1 MSNPYGLVCIAML
14 AFAANSLLC
23 RMALANTDID
33 PGLFTTIRLAS
44 GALCLT
50 LLVAFTARRS
60 SLANNKSE
68 RSALGAESAAANIKS
83 AGARTDGA
91 SAAINTGPLAAI
103 KQQAST
109 TGALCLFVYAIGFS
123 YAYISMST
131 GTGALLLFGAVQL
144 TMISVGLFKGERF
157 AAFQWLG
164 FLLAFSG
171 LVILLLP
178 GASAPPLFSALL
190 MISAGIAWGFYSLL
204 GKKSNAPLL
213 LTAGNFSYAT
223 LFTIPLIIWLW
234 VTGTWQWSND
244 GVMYALASGI
254 VASGCG
260 YAIWYK
266 ALPLIQSTTAA
277 TVQLSVPV
285 IATLMGW
292 AFLAETIS
300 VQIMVASLM
309 TLGGIWLVI
318 QKRTR

>member
-1 MSNPYGLVCIAML
+1 MGNPYGLVCIAML

-44 GALCLT
+44 GALCLA

-60 SLANNKSE
+60 SK
-68 RSALGAESAAANIKS
+68 
-83 AGARTDGA
+83 
-91 SAAINTGPLAAI
+91 NTRPIAAI
-103 KQQAST
+103 KQQASIA
-109 TGALCLFVYAIGFS
+109 GALSLFVYAIAFS

-144 TMISVGLFKGERF
+144 TMISVGLLKGERF
-157 AAFQWLG
+157 ATFQWLG
-164 FLLAFSG
+164 FLLAFAG

-213 LTAGNFSYAT
+213 LTAGNFLYAT
-223 LFTIPLIIWLW
+223 LLTLPLIVWLW
-234 VTGTWQWSND
+234 VTDTWQWSND
-244 GVMYALASGI
+244 GVLFALASGI

-292 AFLAETIS
+292 AFLAEAIS
-300 VQIMVASLM
+300 LQIMVASLM

-318 QKRTR
+318 KMRKA

>member
-1 MSNPYGLVCIAML
+1 MGNPYGLVCIAML

-44 GALCLT
+44 GAMCLT

-60 SLANNKSE
+60 LLANNKSKQ
-68 RSALGAESAAANIKS
+68 SASGIESAS
-83 AGARTDGA
+83 ASIST
-91 SAAINTGPLAAI
+91 SPIAAI
-103 KQQAST
+103 KQQASIA
-109 TGALCLFVYAIGFS
+109 GALSLFVYAIAFS

-144 TMISVGLFKGERF
+144 TMISVGLLKGERF

-164 FLLAFSG
+164 FLLAFAG

-190 MISAGIAWGFYSLL
+190 MVSAGIAWGFYSLL

-213 LTAGNFSYAT
+213 LTAGNFLYAT
-223 LFTIPLIIWLW
+223 VLTLPLVMWLW
-234 VTGTWQWSND
+234 VTNTWQWSNE
-244 GVMYALASGI
+244 GVLYALASGI

-292 AFLAETIS
+292 AFLAEAIS

-318 QKRTR
+318 KMRKA

>member
-1 MSNPYGLVCIAML
+1 MGNPYGLVCIAML

-44 GALCLT
+44 GALCLA

-60 SLANNKSE
+60 SK
-68 RSALGAESAAANIKS
+68 
-83 AGARTDGA
+83 
-91 SAAINTGPLAAI
+91 NTSPIAAI
-103 KQQAST
+103 KQQASIA
-109 TGALCLFVYAIGFS
+109 GALSLFVYAIAFS

-144 TMISVGLFKGERF
+144 TMISVGLLKGERF
-157 AAFQWLG
+157 ATFQWLG
-164 FLLAFSG
+164 FLLAFAG

-190 MISAGIAWGFYSLL
+190 MISAGMAWGFYSLL

-213 LTAGNFSYAT
+213 LTAGNFLYAT
-223 LFTIPLIIWLW
+223 LLTLPLIVWLW
-234 VTGTWQWSND
+234 VTDTWQWSNN
-244 GVMYALASGI
+244 GVLFALASGI

-292 AFLAETIS
+292 AFLAEAIS

-318 QKRTR
+318 KMRKA

>member
-1 MSNPYGLVCIAML
+1 MGNPYGLVCIAML

-33 PGLFTTIRLAS
+33 PGLFATIRLAS
-44 GALCLT
+44 GALCLA

-60 SLANNKSE
+60 SK
-68 RSALGAESAAANIKS
+68 
-83 AGARTDGA
+83 
-91 SAAINTGPLAAI
+91 NTSPIAAI
-103 KQQAST
+103 KQQASIA
-109 TGALCLFVYAIGFS
+109 GALSLFVYAIAFS

-144 TMISVGLFKGERF
+144 TMISVGLLKGERF
-157 AAFQWLG
+157 ATFQWLG
-164 FLLAFSG
+164 FLLAFAG

-213 LTAGNFSYAT
+213 LTAGNFLYAT
-223 LFTIPLIIWLW
+223 LLTLPLIVWLW
-234 VTGTWQWSND
+234 VTDTWQWSNN
-244 GVMYALASGI
+244 GVLFALASGI

-292 AFLAETIS
+292 AFLAEAIS

-318 QKRTR
+318 KMRKA

>member
-1 MSNPYGLVCIAML
+1 MGNPYGLVCIAML

-44 GALCLT
+44 GALCLA

-60 SLANNKSE
+60 SK
-68 RSALGAESAAANIKS
+68 
-83 AGARTDGA
+83 
-91 SAAINTGPLAAI
+91 NTSPIAAI
-103 KQQAST
+103 KQQASIA
-109 TGALCLFVYAIGFS
+109 GALSLFVYAIAFS

-144 TMISVGLFKGERF
+144 TMISVGLLKGERF
-157 AAFQWLG
+157 ASFQWLG
-164 FLLAFSG
+164 FLLAFAG

-213 LTAGNFSYAT
+213 LTAGNFLYAT
-223 LFTIPLIIWLW
+223 LLSLPLIVWLW
-234 VTGTWQWSND
+234 VTDTWQWSND
-244 GVMYALASGI
+244 GVLFALASGI

-292 AFLAETIS
+292 AFLAEAIS

-318 QKRTR
+318 KMRKA

>member
-1 MSNPYGLVCIAML
+1 MGNPYGLVCIAML

-60 SLANNKSE
+60 ALANNKSE
-68 RSALGAESAAANIKS
+68 QSASGTESAAANI
-83 AGARTDGA
+83 
-91 SAAINTGPLAAI
+91 NTSPIAAI
-103 KQQAST
+103 KQQASIA
-109 TGALCLFVYAIGFS
+109 GALCLFVYAIGFS

-144 TMISVGLFKGERF
+144 TMISVGLLKGERF

-164 FLLAFSG
+164 FLLAFAG

-234 VTGTWQWSND
+234 VTGSWLWSND

>member
-1 MSNPYGLVCIAML
+1 MGNPYGLVCIAML

-44 GALCLT
+44 GALCLA

-60 SLANNKSE
+60 SK
-68 RSALGAESAAANIKS
+68 
-83 AGARTDGA
+83 
-91 SAAINTGPLAAI
+91 NTRPIAAI
-103 KQQAST
+103 KQQASIA
-109 TGALCLFVYAIGFS
+109 GALSLFIYAIAFS

-144 TMISVGLFKGERF
+144 TMISVGLLKGERF
-157 AAFQWLG
+157 ASFQWLG
-164 FLLAFSG
+164 FLLAFAG

-213 LTAGNFSYAT
+213 LTAGNFLYAT
-223 LFTIPLIIWLW
+223 LLTLPLIVWLW
-234 VTGTWQWSND
+234 VTDTWQWSND
-244 GVMYALASGI
+244 GVLFALASGI

-292 AFLAETIS
+292 AFLAEAIS

-318 QKRTR
+318 KMRKA

>member
-1 MSNPYGLVCIAML
+1 MGNPYGLVCIAML

-44 GALCLT
+44 GALCLA

-60 SLANNKSE
+60 SK
-68 RSALGAESAAANIKS
+68 
-83 AGARTDGA
+83 
-91 SAAINTGPLAAI
+91 NTSPIAAI
-103 KQQAST
+103 KQQASIA
-109 TGALCLFVYAIGFS
+109 GALSLFIYAIAFS

-144 TMISVGLFKGERF
+144 TMISVGLLKGERF
-157 AAFQWLG
+157 ATFQWLG
-164 FLLAFSG
+164 FLLAFAG

-213 LTAGNFSYAT
+213 LTAGNFLYAT
-223 LFTIPLIIWLW
+223 LLTLPLIVWLW
-234 VTGTWQWSND
+234 VTDTWQWSND
-244 GVMYALASGI
+244 GVLYALASGI

-292 AFLAETIS
+292 AFLAEAIS

-318 QKRTR
+318 KMRKA

>member
-1 MSNPYGLVCIAML
+1 MGNPYGLVCIAML

-44 GALCLT
+44 GALCLA

-60 SLANNKSE
+60 SK
-68 RSALGAESAAANIKS
+68 
-83 AGARTDGA
+83 
-91 SAAINTGPLAAI
+91 NTSPIAAI
-103 KQQAST
+103 KQQASIA
-109 TGALCLFVYAIGFS
+109 GALSLFVYAIAFS

-144 TMISVGLFKGERF
+144 TMISVGLLKGERF
-157 AAFQWLG
+157 ATFQWLG
-164 FLLAFSG
+164 FLLAFAG

-213 LTAGNFSYAT
+213 LTAGNFLYAT
-223 LFTIPLIIWLW
+223 LLSLPLIVWLW
-234 VTGTWQWSND
+234 VTDTWQWSND
-244 GVMYALASGI
+244 GVLFALASGI

-292 AFLAETIS
+292 AFLAEAIS

-318 QKRTR
+318 KMRKS

>member
-1 MSNPYGLVCIAML
+1 MGNPYGLVCIAML

-60 SLANNKSE
+60 LLASNKSE
-68 RSALGAESAAANIKS
+68 QSASGTEGGAVNIKS
-83 AGARTDGA
+83 AAAGTN
-91 SAAINTGPLAAI
+91 SAATNTSPIAAI
-103 KQQAST
+103 KQQASIA
-109 TGALCLFVYAIGFS
+109 GALSLFVYAIAFS

-144 TMISVGLFKGERF
+144 TMISVGLLKGERF

-164 FLLAFSG
+164 FLLAFAG

-190 MISAGIAWGFYSLL
+190 MVSAGIAWGFYSLL

-213 LTAGNFSYAT
+213 LSAGNFLYAT
-223 LFTIPLIIWLW
+223 LLTLPLVMWLW
-234 VTGTWQWSND
+234 VTSTWQWSNE
-244 GVMYALASGI
+244 GVFYALASGI

-292 AFLAETIS
+292 AFLAEAIS
-300 VQIMVASLM
+300 LQIMIASLM

-318 QKRTR
+318 KMRKA

>member
-1 MSNPYGLVCIAML
+1 MGNPYGLVCIAML

-60 SLANNKSE
+60 LLASNKSE
-68 RSALGAESAAANIKS
+68 QSASGTEGAAVNIKS
-83 AGARTDGA
+83 AAAGTN
-91 SAAINTGPLAAI
+91 SAAAGTSAIAAI
-103 KQQAST
+103 KQQASIA
-109 TGALCLFVYAIGFS
+109 GALSLFVYAIAFS

-144 TMISVGLFKGERF
+144 TMISVGLLKGERF

-164 FLLAFSG
+164 FLLAFAG

-190 MISAGIAWGFYSLL
+190 MVSAGIAWGFYSLL

-213 LTAGNFSYAT
+213 LSAGNFLYAT
-223 LFTIPLIIWLW
+223 LLTLPLVMWLW
-234 VTGTWQWSND
+234 VTSTWQWSNE
-244 GVMYALASGI
+244 GVFYALASGI

-292 AFLAETIS
+292 AFLAEAIS
-300 VQIMVASLM
+300 LQIMIASLM

-318 QKRTR
+318 KMRKA

>member
-1 MSNPYGLVCIAML
+1 MGSPYGLVCIAML

-50 LLVAFTARRS
+50 LLVAFTTRRS
-60 SLANNKSE
+60 SLANSQ
-68 RSALGAESAAANIKS
+68 SGQSAAAETKN
-83 AGARTDGA
+83 AAANTDDTATRTH
-91 SAAINTGPLAAI
+91 SAASAI
-103 KQQAST
+103 KQQASM
-109 TGALCLFVYAIGFS
+109 TGALSLFVYAIAFS

-144 TMISVGLFKGERF
+144 TMISVGLLKGERF

-164 FLLAFSG
+164 FLLAFAG
-171 LVILLLP
+171 LIILLLP

-213 LTAGNFSYAT
+213 LSAGNFLYAT
-223 LFTIPLIIWLW
+223 VLTIPLVMWLW
-234 VTGTWQWSND
+234 ITNEWQWSND
-244 GVMYALASGI
+244 GVLYALASGI

-292 AFLAETIS
+292 AFLAEAIS
-300 VQIMVASLM
+300 VQIMIASLM

-318 QKRTR
+318 QKRCS

>member
-1 MSNPYGLVCIAML
+1 MGNPYGLVCIAML

-44 GALCLT
+44 GALCLA

-60 SLANNKSE
+60 SK
-68 RSALGAESAAANIKS
+68 
-83 AGARTDGA
+83 
-91 SAAINTGPLAAI
+91 NTSPIAAI
-103 KQQAST
+103 KQQASIA
-109 TGALCLFVYAIGFS
+109 GALSLFVYAIAFS

-144 TMISVGLFKGERF
+144 TMISVGLLKGERF
-157 AAFQWLG
+157 ATFQWLG
-164 FLLAFSG
+164 FLLAFAG

-213 LTAGNFSYAT
+213 LTAGNFLYAT
-223 LFTIPLIIWLW
+223 LLSLPLIVWLW
-234 VTGTWQWSND
+234 VTDTWQWSND
-244 GVMYALASGI
+244 GVLFALASGI

-277 TVQLSVPV
+277 TVQLSVP
-285 IATLMGW
+285 
-292 AFLAETIS
+292 
-300 VQIMVASLM
+300 
-309 TLGGIWLVI
+309 
-318 QKRTR
+318 

>member
-1 MSNPYGLVCIAML
+1 MGSPYGLVCIAML

-50 LLVAFTARRS
+50 LLVAFTTRRS
-60 SLANNKSE
+60 SLANSQSGQ
-68 RSALGAESAAANIKS
+68 SAAADTHSNASDTKSAAANTDDT
-83 AGARTDGA
+83 ATRTH
-91 SAAINTGPLAAI
+91 SAASAI
-103 KQQAST
+103 KQQASM
-109 TGALCLFVYAIGFS
+109 TGALSLFVYAIAFS

-144 TMISVGLFKGERF
+144 TMISVGLLKGERF

-164 FLLAFSG
+164 FLLAFAG
-171 LVILLLP
+171 LIILLLP

-213 LTAGNFSYAT
+213 LSAGNFLYAT
-223 LFTIPLIIWLW
+223 VLTIPLVMWLW
-234 VTGTWQWSND
+234 ITNEWQWSND
-244 GVMYALASGI
+244 GVLYALASGI

-292 AFLAETIS
+292 AFLAEAIS
-300 VQIMVASLM
+300 VQIMIASLM

-318 QKRTR
+318 QKRCS

>member
-1 MSNPYGLVCIAML
+1 MGSPYGLVCIAML

-50 LLVAFTARRS
+50 LLVAFTTRRS
-60 SLANNKSE
+60 SLANSQ
-68 RSALGAESAAANIKS
+68 SGQSAAAETKN
-83 AGARTDGA
+83 AAANTDDTATRTH
-91 SAAINTGPLAAI
+91 SAASAI
-103 KQQAST
+103 KQQASMK
-109 TGALCLFVYAIGFS
+109 GALSLFVYAIAFS

-144 TMISVGLFKGERF
+144 TMISVGLLKGERF

-164 FLLAFSG
+164 FLLAFAG
-171 LVILLLP
+171 LIILLLP

-213 LTAGNFSYAT
+213 LSAGNFLYAT
-223 LFTIPLIIWLW
+223 VLTIPLVMWLW
-234 VTGTWQWSND
+234 ITNEWQWSND
-244 GVMYALASGI
+244 GVLYALASGI

-292 AFLAETIS
+292 AFLAEAIS
-300 VQIMVASLM
+300 VQIMIASLM

-318 QKRTR
+318 QKRCS

>member
-1 MSNPYGLVCIAML
+1 MGNPYGLVCIAML

-44 GALCLT
+44 GALCLA

-60 SLANNKSE
+60 SK
-68 RSALGAESAAANIKS
+68 
-83 AGARTDGA
+83 
-91 SAAINTGPLAAI
+91 NTSPIAAI
-103 KQQAST
+103 KQQASIA
-109 TGALCLFVYAIGFS
+109 GALSLFIYAIAFS

-144 TMISVGLFKGERF
+144 TMISVGLLKGERF
-157 AAFQWLG
+157 ATFQWLG
-164 FLLAFSG
+164 FLLAFAG

-213 LTAGNFSYAT
+213 LTAGNFLYAT
-223 LFTIPLIIWLW
+223 LLTLPLIVWLW
-234 VTGTWQWSND
+234 VTDTWQWSND
-244 GVMYALASGI
+244 GVLFALASGI

-292 AFLAETIS
+292 AFLAEAIS

-318 QKRTR
+318 KMRKS

>member
-1 MSNPYGLVCIAML
+1 MGNPYGLVCIAML

-60 SLANNKSE
+60 LLASNKSE
-68 RSALGAESAAANIKS
+68 QSASGTEGGAANIKS
-83 AGARTDGA
+83 A
-91 SAAINTGPLAAI
+91 AAGTSPIAAI
-103 KQQAST
+103 KQQASIA
-109 TGALCLFVYAIGFS
+109 GALSLFVYAIAFS

-144 TMISVGLFKGERF
+144 TMISVGLLKGERF

-164 FLLAFSG
+164 FLLAFAG

-178 GASAPPLFSALL
+178 GASAPPLFSALV
-190 MISAGIAWGFYSLL
+190 MVSAGIAWGFYSLL

-213 LTAGNFSYAT
+213 LSAGNFLYAT
-223 LFTIPLIIWLW
+223 LLTLPLVMWLW
-234 VTGTWQWSND
+234 VTSTWQWSNE
-244 GVMYALASGI
+244 GVFYALASGI

-292 AFLAETIS
+292 AFLAEAIS
-300 VQIMVASLM
+300 LQIMIASLM

-318 QKRTR
+318 KMRKA

>member
-44 GALCLT
+44 GALCLA

-60 SLANNKSE
+60 SK
-68 RSALGAESAAANIKS
+68 
-83 AGARTDGA
+83 
-91 SAAINTGPLAAI
+91 NTSPIAAI
-103 KQQAST
+103 KQQASIA
-109 TGALCLFVYAIGFS
+109 GALSLFVYAIAFS

-144 TMISVGLFKGERF
+144 TMISVGLLKGERF

-164 FLLAFSG
+164 FLLAFAG

-213 LTAGNFSYAT
+213 LTAGNFLYAT
-223 LFTIPLIIWLW
+223 LLTLPLIVWLW
-234 VTGTWQWSND
+234 VTDTWQWSND
-244 GVMYALASGI
+244 GVLFALASGI

-292 AFLAETIS
+292 AFLAEAIS

-318 QKRTR
+318 KMRKA

>member
-1 MSNPYGLVCIAML
+1 MGNPYGLVCIAML

-60 SLANNKSE
+60 LLASNKSE
-68 RSALGAESAAANIKS
+68 QSASGTEGAAVNIKS
-83 AGARTDGA
+83 AAAGTN
-91 SAAINTGPLAAI
+91 SAATNTSAIAAI
-103 KQQAST
+103 KQQASIA
-109 TGALCLFVYAIGFS
+109 GALSLFVYAIAFS

-144 TMISVGLFKGERF
+144 TMISVGLLKGERF

-164 FLLAFSG
+164 FLLAFAG

-190 MISAGIAWGFYSLL
+190 MVSAGIAWGFYSLL

-213 LTAGNFSYAT
+213 LSAGNFLYAT
-223 LFTIPLIIWLW
+223 LLTLPLVMWLW
-234 VTGTWQWSND
+234 VTSTWQWSNE
-244 GVMYALASGI
+244 GVFYALASGI

-292 AFLAETIS
+292 AFLAEAIS
-300 VQIMVASLM
+300 LQIMIASLM

-318 QKRTR
+318 KMRKA

>member
-1 MSNPYGLVCIAML
+1 MGNPYGLVCIAML

-44 GALCLT
+44 GALCLA

-60 SLANNKSE
+60 SK
-68 RSALGAESAAANIKS
+68 
-83 AGARTDGA
+83 
-91 SAAINTGPLAAI
+91 NTSPIAAI
-103 KQQAST
+103 KQQASIA
-109 TGALCLFVYAIGFS
+109 GALSLFVYAIAFS

-144 TMISVGLFKGERF
+144 TMISVGLLKGERF
-157 AAFQWLG
+157 ATFQWLG
-164 FLLAFSG
+164 FLLAFAG

-213 LTAGNFSYAT
+213 LTAGNFLYAT
-223 LFTIPLIIWLW
+223 LLSLPLIVWLW
-234 VTGTWQWSND
+234 VTDTWQWSND
-244 GVMYALASGI
+244 GVLFALASGI

-292 AFLAETIS
+292 AFLAEAIS

-318 QKRTR
+318 KMRKA

>member
-1 MSNPYGLVCIAML
+1 MGNPYGLVCIAML

-44 GALCLT
+44 GAMCLII
-50 LLVAFTARRS
+50 LVAFTARRS
-60 SLANNKSE
+60 LLANNKSE
-68 RSALGAESAAANIKS
+68 PGTSGTESAAANIKS
-83 AGARTDGA
+83 ASAGTN
-91 SAAINTGPLAAI
+91 SAATNTSPIAAI
-103 KQQAST
+103 KQQASIA
-109 TGALCLFVYAIGFS
+109 GALSLFVYAIAFS

-144 TMISVGLFKGERF
+144 TMISVGLLKGERF

-164 FLLAFSG
+164 FLLAFAG

-190 MISAGIAWGFYSLL
+190 MVSAGIAWGFYSLL

-213 LTAGNFSYAT
+213 LTAGNFLYAT
-223 LFTIPLIIWLW
+223 VLTLPLIIWLW
-234 VTGTWQWSND
+234 VTNTWEWSNE
-244 GVMYALASGI
+244 GVLYALGSGI

-292 AFLAETIS
+292 AFLAEAIS

-318 QKRTR
+318 KMRKA

>member
-1 MSNPYGLVCIAML
+1 MGNPYGLVCIAML

-44 GALCLT
+44 GALCLA

-60 SLANNKSE
+60 SK
-68 RSALGAESAAANIKS
+68 
-83 AGARTDGA
+83 
-91 SAAINTGPLAAI
+91 NTSPIAAI
-103 KQQAST
+103 KQQASIA
-109 TGALCLFVYAIGFS
+109 GALSLFVYAIAFS

-144 TMISVGLFKGERF
+144 TMISVGLLKGERF
-157 AAFQWLG
+157 ATFQWLG
-164 FLLAFSG
+164 FLLAFAG

-213 LTAGNFSYAT
+213 LTAGNFLYAT
-223 LFTIPLIIWLW
+223 LLTLPLIVWLW
-234 VTGTWQWSND
+234 VTDTWQWSNN
-244 GVMYALASGI
+244 GVLFALASGI

-292 AFLAETIS
+292 AFLAEAIS

-318 QKRTR
+318 KMRKA

>member
-1 MSNPYGLVCIAML
+1 MGNPYGLVCIAML

-44 GALCLT
+44 GALCLA

-60 SLANNKSE
+60 SK
-68 RSALGAESAAANIKS
+68 
-83 AGARTDGA
+83 
-91 SAAINTGPLAAI
+91 NTSPIAAI
-103 KQQAST
+103 KQQASIA
-109 TGALCLFVYAIGFS
+109 GALSLFVYAIAFS

-144 TMISVGLFKGERF
+144 TMISVGLLKGERF
-157 AAFQWLG
+157 ATFQWLG
-164 FLLAFSG
+164 FLLAFAG

-190 MISAGIAWGFYSLL
+190 MISAGMAWGFYSLL

-213 LTAGNFSYAT
+213 LTAGNFLYAT
-223 LFTIPLIIWLW
+223 LLTLPLIVWLW
-234 VTGTWQWSND
+234 VTDTWQWSND
-244 GVMYALASGI
+244 GVLFALASGI

-292 AFLAETIS
+292 AFLAEAIS

-318 QKRTR
+318 KMRKA

>member
-1 MSNPYGLVCIAML
+1 MGNPYGLVCIAML

-44 GALCLT
+44 GALCLA

-60 SLANNKSE
+60 SK
-68 RSALGAESAAANIKS
+68 
-83 AGARTDGA
+83 
-91 SAAINTGPLAAI
+91 NTSPIAAI
-103 KQQAST
+103 KQQASIA
-109 TGALCLFVYAIGFS
+109 GALSLFVYAIAFS

-144 TMISVGLFKGERF
+144 TMISVGLLKGERF
-157 AAFQWLG
+157 ATFQWLG
-164 FLLAFSG
+164 FLLAFAG

-190 MISAGIAWGFYSLL
+190 MISAGMAWGFYSLL

-213 LTAGNFSYAT
+213 LTAGNFLYAT
-223 LFTIPLIIWLW
+223 LLSLPLIVWLW
-234 VTGTWQWSND
+234 VTDTWQWSND
-244 GVMYALASGI
+244 GVLFALASGI

-292 AFLAETIS
+292 AFLAEAIS

-318 QKRTR
+318 KMRKA

>member
-1 MSNPYGLVCIAML
+1 MGNPYGLVCIAML

-44 GALCLT
+44 GALCLA

-60 SLANNKSE
+60 SK
-68 RSALGAESAAANIKS
+68 
-83 AGARTDGA
+83 
-91 SAAINTGPLAAI
+91 NTSPIAAI
-103 KQQAST
+103 KQQASIA
-109 TGALCLFVYAIGFS
+109 GALSLFVYAIGFS

-144 TMISVGLFKGERF
+144 TMISVGLLKGERF
-157 AAFQWLG
+157 ATFQWLG
-164 FLLAFSG
+164 FLLAFAG

-213 LTAGNFSYAT
+213 LTAGNFLYAT
-223 LFTIPLIIWLW
+223 LLTLPLIVWLW
-234 VTGTWQWSND
+234 VTDTWQWSND
-244 GVMYALASGI
+244 GVLFALASGI

-292 AFLAETIS
+292 AFLAEAIS

-318 QKRTR
+318 KMRKS

>member
-1 MSNPYGLVCIAML
+1 MGNPYGLVCIAML

-44 GALCLT
+44 GALCLA

-60 SLANNKSE
+60 SK
-68 RSALGAESAAANIKS
+68 
-83 AGARTDGA
+83 
-91 SAAINTGPLAAI
+91 NTSPIAAI
-103 KQQAST
+103 KQQASIA
-109 TGALCLFVYAIGFS
+109 GALSLFVYAIGFS

-144 TMISVGLFKGERF
+144 TMISVGLLKGERF
-157 AAFQWLG
+157 ATFQWLG
-164 FLLAFSG
+164 FLLAFAG

-213 LTAGNFSYAT
+213 LTAGNFLYAT
-223 LFTIPLIIWLW
+223 LLTLPLIVWLW
-234 VTGTWQWSND
+234 VTDTWQWSND
-244 GVMYALASGI
+244 GVLFALASGI

-292 AFLAETIS
+292 AFLAEAIS

-318 QKRTR
+318 KMRKA

>member
-1 MSNPYGLVCIAML
+1 MGNTFGLVCIAML

-44 GALCLT
+44 GALCLA
-50 LLVAFTARRS
+50 LLVVFTTKRS
-60 SLANNKSE
+60 PSTVDT
-68 RSALGAESAAANIKS
+68 SAAANKNS
-83 AGARTDGA
+83 AVTVTN
-91 SAAINTGPLAAI
+91 SPVAAI
-103 KQQAST
+103 KQQASLL
-109 TGALCLFVYAIGFS
+109 GALSLFVYAIAFS

-144 TMISVGLFKGERF
+144 TMISVGLLKGERF

-164 FLLAFSG
+164 FLLAFAG

-178 GASAPPLFSALL
+178 GASAPPLLSALL
-190 MISAGIAWGFYSLL
+190 MISAGVAWGFYSLL

-213 LTAGNFSYAT
+213 LTAGNFLYAT
-223 LFTIPLIIWLW
+223 LLTIPLIIWLW
-234 VTGTWQWSND
+234 VSDTWQWSND
-244 GVMYALASGI
+244 GVIYALASG
-254 VASGCG
+254 VLASGCG

-277 TVQLSVPV
+277 IVQLSVPV

-292 AFLAETIS
+292 AFLSEAIS
-300 VQIMVASLM
+300 VQIVVASLM
-309 TLGGIWLVI
+309 TLGGIGLVI
-318 QKRTR
+318 QKRRS

>member
-1 MSNPYGLVCIAML
+1 MGNPYGLVCIAML

-44 GALCLT
+44 GALCLA

-60 SLANNKSE
+60 SK
-68 RSALGAESAAANIKS
+68 
-83 AGARTDGA
+83 
-91 SAAINTGPLAAI
+91 NTSPIAAI
-103 KQQAST
+103 KQQASIA
-109 TGALCLFVYAIGFS
+109 GALSLFIYAIAFS

-144 TMISVGLFKGERF
+144 TMISVGLLKGERF
-157 AAFQWLG
+157 ATFQWLG
-164 FLLAFSG
+164 FLLAFAG

-213 LTAGNFSYAT
+213 LTAGNFLYAT
-223 LFTIPLIIWLW
+223 LLTLPLIVWLW
-234 VTGTWQWSND
+234 VTDTWQWSND
-244 GVMYALASGI
+244 GVLFALASGI

-292 AFLAETIS
+292 AFLAEAIS

-318 QKRTR
+318 KMRKA

>member
-1 MSNPYGLVCIAML
+1 MGNPYGLVCIAML

-44 GALCLT
+44 GALCLA
-50 LLVAFTARRS
+50 LLGAFTARRS
-60 SLANNKSE
+60 SK
-68 RSALGAESAAANIKS
+68 
-83 AGARTDGA
+83 
-91 SAAINTGPLAAI
+91 NTSPIAAI
-103 KQQAST
+103 KQQASIA
-109 TGALCLFVYAIGFS
+109 GALSLFVYAIAFS

-144 TMISVGLFKGERF
+144 TMISVGLLKGERF
-157 AAFQWLG
+157 ATFQWLG
-164 FLLAFSG
+164 FLLAFAG

-213 LTAGNFSYAT
+213 LTAGNFLYAT
-223 LFTIPLIIWLW
+223 LLTLPLIVWLW
-234 VTGTWQWSND
+234 VTDTWQWSNN
-244 GVMYALASGI
+244 GVLFALASGI

-292 AFLAETIS
+292 AFLAEAIS

-318 QKRTR
+318 KI

>member
-1 MSNPYGLVCIAML
+1 MGNPYGLVCIAML
-14 AFAANSLLC
+14 SFAANSLLC

-60 SLANNKSE
+60 LLSNNKSE
-68 RSALGAESAAANIKS
+68 QSASGTEGAAANIKS
-83 AGARTDGA
+83 ATAGT
-91 SAAINTGPLAAI
+91 SAIAAI
-103 KQQAST
+103 KQQASIA
-109 TGALCLFVYAIGFS
+109 GALSLFVYAIAFS

-144 TMISVGLFKGERF
+144 TMISVGLLKGERF

-164 FLLAFSG
+164 FLLAFAG

-190 MISAGIAWGFYSLL
+190 MVSAGIAWGFYSLL

-213 LTAGNFSYAT
+213 LSAGNFLYAT
-223 LFTIPLIIWLW
+223 LLTLPLVMWLW
-234 VTGTWQWSND
+234 VTSTWQWSNE
-244 GVMYALASGI
+244 GVFYALASGI

-292 AFLAETIS
+292 AFLAEAIS
-300 VQIMVASLM
+300 LQIMIASLM

-318 QKRTR
+318 KMRNA

>member
-1 MSNPYGLVCIAML
+1 MGNPYGLVCIAML

-44 GALCLT
+44 GALCLA

-60 SLANNKSE
+60 SK
-68 RSALGAESAAANIKS
+68 
-83 AGARTDGA
+83 
-91 SAAINTGPLAAI
+91 NTSPIAAI
-103 KQQAST
+103 KQQASIA
-109 TGALCLFVYAIGFS
+109 GALSLFVYAIAFS

-144 TMISVGLFKGERF
+144 TMISVGLLKGERF
-157 AAFQWLG
+157 ATFQWLG
-164 FLLAFSG
+164 FLLAFAG

-213 LTAGNFSYAT
+213 LTAGNFLYAT
-223 LFTIPLIIWLW
+223 LLTLPLVVWLW
-234 VTGTWQWSND
+234 VTDSWQWSNN
-244 GVMYALASGI
+244 GVLYALASGI

-292 AFLAETIS
+292 AFLAEAIS

-318 QKRTR
+318 KMRKA

>member
-1 MSNPYGLVCIAML
+1 MGNPYGLVCIAML

-60 SLANNKSE
+60 LLSSNKSE
-68 RSALGAESAAANIKS
+68 QSASGTEGAAVNIKS
-83 AGARTDGA
+83 AAAGTN
-91 SAAINTGPLAAI
+91 SAATNTSAIAAI
-103 KQQAST
+103 KQQASIA
-109 TGALCLFVYAIGFS
+109 GALSLFVYAIAFS

-144 TMISVGLFKGERF
+144 TMISVGLLKGERF

-164 FLLAFSG
+164 FLLAFAG

-190 MISAGIAWGFYSLL
+190 MVSAGIAWGFYSLL

-213 LTAGNFSYAT
+213 LSAGNFLYAT
-223 LFTIPLIIWLW
+223 LLTLPLVMWLW
-234 VTGTWQWSND
+234 VTSTWQWSNE
-244 GVMYALASGI
+244 GVFYALASGI

-292 AFLAETIS
+292 AFLAEAIS
-300 VQIMVASLM
+300 LQIMIASLM

-318 QKRTR
+318 KMRKA

>member
-1 MSNPYGLVCIAML
+1 MGNPYGLVCIAML

-60 SLANNKSE
+60 LLSSNKSE
-68 RSALGAESAAANIKS
+68 QSASGTEGAAVNIKS
-83 AGARTDGA
+83 AAAGTN
-91 SAAINTGPLAAI
+91 SAATNTSAIAAI
-103 KQQAST
+103 KQQASIA
-109 TGALCLFVYAIGFS
+109 GALSLFVYAIAFS

-144 TMISVGLFKGERF
+144 TMISVGLLKGERF

-164 FLLAFSG
+164 FLLAFAG

-190 MISAGIAWGFYSLL
+190 MVSAGIAWGFYSLL

-213 LTAGNFSYAT
+213 LSAGNFLYAT
-223 LFTIPLIIWLW
+223 LLTLPLVMWLW
-234 VTGTWQWSND
+234 VTSTWQWSNE
-244 GVMYALASGI
+244 GVFYALASGI

-292 AFLAETIS
+292 AFLAEAIS
-300 VQIMVASLM
+300 LQIMIASLM

-318 QKRTR
+318 KMRNV